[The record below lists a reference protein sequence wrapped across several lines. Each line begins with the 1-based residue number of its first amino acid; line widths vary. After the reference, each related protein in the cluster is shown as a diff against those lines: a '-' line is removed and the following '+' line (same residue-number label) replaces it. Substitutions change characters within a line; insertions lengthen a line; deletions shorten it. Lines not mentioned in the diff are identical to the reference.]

1 MENVMKQFLSKFFD
15 KTFWKFILVGIAN
28 TVFGYGISLLFL
40 NVFHLGLWISSAAD
54 YVFGSI
60 LSYFLNK
67 FFTFESKGNTKKTII
82 RFTIN
87 IVVCYVVSLGIAQPL
102 VEYILKSQTEFIRDN
117 CALLVSKGL
126 FIALNYVGQR
136 FFVFKETE
144 NIDK

>member
-1 MENVMKQFLSKFFD
+1 MKQFLSKFFD

-28 TVFGYGISLLFL
+28 TIFGYGISLLFL

-136 FFVFKETE
+136 FFVFKDTE
-144 NIDK
+144 NKDS